1 MNQYSMV
8 VLIVLAVMCAGA
20 FKHWAKLQH
29 EKLRSRQDKADDATS
44 KRIAELE
51 DRVRVLE
58 RIVTDK
64 SERLKQEI
72 DAL

>member
-1 MNQYSMV
+1 MV
-8 VLIVLAVMCAGA
+8 VLIVITVMGAGV

-29 EKLRSRQDKADDATS
+29 EKLKSRQDSADGETNSRIDA
-44 KRIAELE
+44 LE
-51 DRVRVLE
+51 ERVRVLE

-64 SERLKQEI
+64 SERLKEEI

>member
-1 MNQYSMV
+1 MV
-8 VLIVLAVMCAGA
+8 VLIVLAVMAAGV

-29 EKLRSRQDKADDATS
+29 EKLKSRQDKTDSATA
-44 KRIAELE
+44 KRIDDLE
-51 DRVRVLE
+51 ERVKVLE

-64 SERLKQEI
+64 SERLKSEI